1 MLKKYIYVKN
11 LLSQYNN
18 LLTEIIYFIIFP
30 FWQETKTQSILIHLL
45 LDFTSHSHLCWVLG
59 MEITGVFD
67 SIKGCVGSGYCF
79 GLHLDCYL
87 CHNFVKGRII
97 SKTRLKYDI
106 IFIES
111 CQLSRVSYG
120 TVITMEYFDL
130 NNEWLLAVHVSLLFM
145 FLLVPWRE
153 NYYLP
158 SLS

>member
-1 MLKKYIYVKN
+1 
-11 LLSQYNN
+11 
-18 LLTEIIYFIIFP
+18 
-30 FWQETKTQSILIHLL
+30 
-45 LDFTSHSHLCWVLG
+45 

-130 NNEWLLAVHVSLLFM
+130 NNEWLLAIIGRISSCELVIYVFVGPMKRKLLSSFTI
-145 FLLVPWRE
+145 LKRRDGSHISDIILRLG
-153 NYYLP
+153 Y
-158 SLS
+158 